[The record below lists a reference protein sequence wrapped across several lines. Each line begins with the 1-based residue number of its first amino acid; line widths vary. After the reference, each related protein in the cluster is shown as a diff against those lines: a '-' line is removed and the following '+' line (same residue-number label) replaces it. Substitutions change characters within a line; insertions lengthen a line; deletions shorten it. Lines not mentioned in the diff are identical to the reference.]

1 MAFDDLRSFLKH
13 LEGAQGLHRIPVEVD
28 WDLEVGTILRKVF
41 DQRGPALMFEQVRDS
56 HYPLVAGVMDTYER
70 YAAGIGAEPTI
81 RGILRDIRD
90 RIKNPMASQLV
101 EDAVCQEEVYTGEQI
116 DITKFPSPKWGNLDG
131 GRYLGT
137 LGLVIN
143 KDPETGV
150 QNVGIYRLEVKG
162 KNILGYNATQQTGL
176 TLRKYERMGKPMP
189 IAVAIGVDPA
199 TLAAS
204 CFTVPYGVDELSLAG
219 PLLGHP
225 LQVVKCKTV
234 DLEVPAT
241 AEIIL
246 EGTVSPRLEDWREE
260 GPFGEF
266 TGYYGIKTRNP
277 FIQLTALTH
286 RHDPILQGT
295 LEGKPP
301 NESTT
306 LRAIGHTLGT
316 WQKLDRSGLPG
327 IKEVYCT
334 DMGCCNF
341 RTIVAI
347 DRQYYHGHARQVIE
361 YVWATG
367 FNHKWTIVVDED
379 IDIYDRAQVE
389 WALSTRVQPHRDV
402 IVTDQSCIGCNLDP
416 SIPPEDRPY
425 PGTRSSRIGINATTE
440 YKGFEFPPMVQP
452 RDEDFARVESRWR
465 EYGFV
470 D

>member
-1 MAFDDLRSFLKH
+1 MAFDDLRSFLNH
-13 LEGAQGLHRIPVEVD
+13 LEKMGELHRIPVEVD
-28 WDLEVGTILRKVF
+28 WDLEIGTILRRVF
-41 DQRGPALMFEQVRDS
+41 DRRGPALFYERVRDS
-56 HYPLVAGVMDTYER
+56 RYPLVAGVMDTYER
-70 YAAGIGAEPTI
+70 YAAGIGAQPTI
-81 RGILRDIRD
+81 RAILSHIRE
-90 RIKNPMASQLV
+90 RVKVPIAPQLV
-101 EDAVCQEEVYTGEQI
+101 KDAPCQEEVYLGDDI
-116 DITKFPSPKWGNLDG
+116 DITKFPTPKWARLDG

-143 KDPETGV
+143 KDPDTGV
-150 QNVGIYRLEVKG
+150 QNVGIYRLQVKG
-162 KNILGYNATQQTGL
+162 RKILGYNATQQTGL
-176 TLRKYERMGKPMP
+176 NLRKYEKMGEPMP

-204 CFTVPYGVDELSLAG
+204 CFTVAYGVDELSLAG
-219 PLLGHP
+219 ALLGRSLP
-225 LQVVKCKTV
+225 AVKCKTV
-234 DLEVPAT
+234 DLVVPAN
-241 AEIIL
+241 AEIVL
-246 EGTVSPRLEDWREE
+246 EGTVSPRLEDWEEE

-266 TGYYGIKTRNP
+266 TGYYGIRTRNP
-277 FIQLTALTH
+277 NIRLTALTH
-286 RHDPILQGT
+286 RRDPILQGT

-316 WQKLDRSGLPG
+316 WLKLDRSGLPG

-347 DRQYYHGHARQVIE
+347 ERQYYHGHARQVIE

-402 IVTDQSCIGCNLDP
+402 IITDQSCIGCNLDP

-440 YKGFEFPPMVQP
+440 YKGFEFPPMVRPSDQ
-452 RDEDFARVESRWR
+452 DFAEVERRWR
-465 EYGFV
+465 EYGFK